1 MTTHPFA
8 DRIRD
13 VVAAWEGVTIAPHRF
28 GGVTFRVHHREIGHL
43 HGDAVADLPFPVRMR
58 RDLVAAGRAQPH
70 HALPA
75 SGWVSHPIRSAL
87 DVPAVLALM
96 RLNYDRLRG
105 GSARVPRVPSLNT
118 SLQLL
123 SDDSAGALPA

>member
-8 DRIRD
+8 CRIRD
-13 VVAAWEGVTIAPHRF
+13 VVAEWDGVTITPHRF
-28 GGVTFRVHHREIGHL
+28 GGFMFRVNHREIGHV
-43 HGDAVADLPFPVRMR
+43 HGGAMVDLPFPVRMR

-87 DVPAVLALM
+87 DVPAVIALL

-105 GSARVPRVPSLNT
+105 GTVRRPSMPAISD

-123 SDDSAGALPA
+123 SDDSSGTLPA

>member
-1 MTTHPFA
+1 MTVHPFA
-8 DRIRD
+8 RRICD
-13 VVAAWEGVTIAPHRF
+13 VVAEWDGVTVAPHRF
-28 GGVTFRVHHREIGHL
+28 GGFTFRVQHREIGHL
-43 HGDAVADLPFPVRMR
+43 HGDHMADLPFPVRVR
-58 RDLVAAGRAQPH
+58 RDLVAAGRALPH

-87 DVPAVLALM
+87 DVPAVIALL

-105 GSARVPRVPSLNT
+105 ARPRPSRVPALSD

-123 SDDSAGALPA
+123 SDDSSGTLPA

>member
-8 DRIRD
+8 SRIRD
-13 VVAAWEGVTIAPHRF
+13 VVAEWEGVTVSPHRF
-28 GGVTFRVHHREIGHL
+28 GGFTFRVHHREIGHL
-43 HGDAVADLPFPVRMR
+43 HGDAVADLPFPVRIR

-87 DVPAVLALM
+87 DVPPVLALL

-105 GSARVPRVPSLNT
+105 VRARLPRVPTISD

-123 SDDSAGALPA
+123 SDDSTGTLPA

>member
-8 DRIRD
+8 RRIRD
-13 VVAAWEGVTIAPHRF
+13 VVAEWDGVTITPHRF
-28 GGVTFRVHHREIGHL
+28 GGLMFRVHHREIGHL
-43 HGDAVADLPFPVRMR
+43 HGGAMVDLPFPVRVR

-87 DVPAVLALM
+87 DVPAVIALL

-105 GSARVPRVPSLNT
+105 ARPRPPRVPAISE

-123 SDDSAGALPA
+123 SDESCGTMPA